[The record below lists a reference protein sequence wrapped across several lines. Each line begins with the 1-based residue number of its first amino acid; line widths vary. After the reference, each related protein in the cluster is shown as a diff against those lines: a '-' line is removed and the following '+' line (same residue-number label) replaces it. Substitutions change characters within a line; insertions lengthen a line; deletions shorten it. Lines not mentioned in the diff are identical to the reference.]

1 MARQRAACT
10 ITTPLATGLLAVSLS
25 LPLAATPA
33 LAHAQASA
41 AGLAARDRAA
51 FRRVWPSVQQCSAD
65 LNTVTGDLQRAS
77 GNLGAGDADT
87 GSLGRDGTQM
97 RNDCLAAAARVNRL
111 HFAAGARH
119 TAARRVKAELHA
131 ALVELAQ
138 GAADCTQI
146 AQDLAGGDVDDAVVL
161 LQRGASA
168 WKAAAAHMR
177 VVTSYVH

>member
-1 MARQRAACT
+1 MARQRAACP
-10 ITTPLATGLLAVSLS
+10 ITTPLAAGLIAFSLS

-33 LAHAQASA
+33 LAHAQAPA

-51 FRRVWPSVQQCSAD
+51 FLRVWPAVQRCSAD
-65 LNTVTGDLQRAS
+65 LNTVTGDLQQVSA
-77 GNLGAGDADT
+77 NLGAGHAET
-87 GSLGRDGTQM
+87 GRLGRDGTQM

-119 TAARRVKAELHA
+119 TPARRVKAELHA
-131 ALVELAQ
+131 ALVDMAE
-138 GAADCTQI
+138 GASDCTQI
-146 AQDLAGGDVDDAVVL
+146 ADDIARGAIGDVVVL

-168 WKAAAAHMR
+168 WQAAAAHMR